1 MSLTNA
7 PRHHPVPVAR
17 FPLPRLRGPVPGA
30 RFPFPDQD

>member
-7 PRHHPVPVAR
+7 PHHPAPVAR